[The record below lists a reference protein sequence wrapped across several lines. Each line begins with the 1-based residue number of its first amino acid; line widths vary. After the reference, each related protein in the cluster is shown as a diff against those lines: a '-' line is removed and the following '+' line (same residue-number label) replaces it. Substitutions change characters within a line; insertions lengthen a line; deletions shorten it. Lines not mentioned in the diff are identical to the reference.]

1 MRVVDLIRK
10 KRDGEALKPSEIRF
24 LVHGATTGE
33 IPTYQLSAWLM
44 AVLLRGMSSN
54 EIDTLTQAMT
64 DSGSRLDLS
73 TITAPRVDKHSTGGV
88 GDKTSPVLAPLA
100 AACGVVVP
108 MMSGRGLG
116 HTGGTLDKLESIPGF
131 QTDLAP
137 EEALRIL
144 DTVGCCLIGQ
154 TKMLA
159 PADRVLYALRDV
171 TATVESIPL
180 IAASIMSKK
189 LAVDLDGLVL
199 DVTVGL
205 GAFMKNISEARE
217 LANRLVAIGEA
228 SGIRMRAILTAMD
241 APRGR
246 AVGNALEIAECIAT
260 LRGEGPKDREVVS
273 GELAAL
279 MVEAA
284 GLETSLEASRG
295 RVRAALKSGDGL
307 EKLREIV
314 EVQGGDP
321 RVIDNPRRLPMA
333 PSVESVTAT
342 RAGYLTAVD
351 AELIGRAT
359 KVLGAGRDQLDQMID
374 HAVGA
379 VMKVALG
386 ESVRVG
392 DPVVD
397 LHHRDAR
404 GLDEARQLISR
415 AVRID
420 DVPPAT
426 ATLILDTVA

>member
-10 KRDGEALKPSEIRF
+10 KRDGEALNPSEIRF

-44 AVLLRGMSSN
+44 AVLFRGMSSN
-54 EIDTLTQAMT
+54 EIDILTQAMT

-144 DTVGCCLIGQ
+144 DTVGCCLFGQ
-154 TKMLA
+154 TEMLA

-205 GAFMKNISEARE
+205 GAFMKNVSEARE
-217 LANRLVAIGEA
+217 LADRLVAIGEA
-228 SGIRMRAILTAMD
+228 AGVRMRAVLTTMD

-260 LRGEGPKDREVVS
+260 LRGEGPKDLEVVS
-273 GELAAL
+273 IELAAR
-279 MVEAA
+279 MVEVA
-284 GLETSLEASRG
+284 GLEPSLEASRG
-295 RVRAALKSGDGL
+295 RVRAALKGGDGL

-321 RVIDNPRRLPMA
+321 RIIDNPRRLPTA
-333 PSVESVTAT
+333 PSVEPVTAT
-342 RAGYLTAVD
+342 RSGYLTAVD

-359 KVLGAGRDQLDQMID
+359 KVLGAGRDQLGQMID

-379 VMKVALG
+379 VMNVALG
-386 ESVRVG
+386 ESVRAG

>member
-10 KRDGEALKPSEIRF
+10 KRDGEALNPSEIRF

-44 AVLLRGMSSN
+44 AVLFRGMSSN
-54 EIDTLTQAMT
+54 EIDILTQAMT

-100 AACGVVVP
+100 AACGVVVQ

-144 DTVGCCLIGQ
+144 DTVGCCLFGQ
-154 TKMLA
+154 TEMLA

-205 GAFMKNISEARE
+205 GAFMKNVSEARE
-217 LANRLVAIGEA
+217 LADRLVAIGEA
-228 SGIRMRAILTAMD
+228 AGVRMRAVLTTMD

-260 LRGEGPKDREVVS
+260 LRGEGPKDLEVVS
-273 GELAAL
+273 IELAAR
-279 MVEAA
+279 MVEVA
-284 GLETSLEASRG
+284 GLEPSLEASRG
-295 RVRAALKSGDGL
+295 RVRAALKGGDGL

-314 EVQGGDP
+314 EAQGGDP
-321 RVIDNPRRLPMA
+321 RIIDNPRRLPTA
-333 PSVESVTAT
+333 PSVEPVTAT
-342 RAGYLTAVD
+342 RSGYLTAGD

-359 KVLGAGRDQLDQMID
+359 KVLGAGRDQLGQMID

-379 VMKVALG
+379 VMNVALG
-386 ESVRVG
+386 ESVRAG

>member
-10 KRDGEALKPSEIRF
+10 KRDGEALNPSEIRF

-44 AVLLRGMSSN
+44 AVLFRGMSSN
-54 EIDTLTQAMT
+54 EIDILTQAMT

-154 TKMLA
+154 TEMLA

-205 GAFMKNISEARE
+205 GAFMKNVSEARE
-217 LANRLVAIGEA
+217 LADRLVAIGEA
-228 SGIRMRAILTAMD
+228 AGVRMRAVLTTMD

-260 LRGEGPKDREVVS
+260 LRGEGPKDLEVVS
-273 GELAAL
+273 IELAAR
-279 MVEAA
+279 MVEVA
-284 GLETSLEASRG
+284 GLEPSLEASRG
-295 RVRAALKSGDGL
+295 RVRAALKGGDGL

-321 RVIDNPRRLPMA
+321 RIIDNPRRLPTA
-333 PSVESVTAT
+333 PSVEPVTAT
-342 RAGYLTAVD
+342 RSGYLTAVN

-359 KVLGAGRDQLDQMID
+359 KVLGAGRDQLGQMID

-379 VMKVALG
+379 VMNVALG
-386 ESVRVG
+386 ESVRAG

>member
-10 KRDGEALKPSEIRF
+10 KRDGEALNPSEIRF

-44 AVLLRGMSSN
+44 AVLFRGMSSN
-54 EIDTLTQAMT
+54 EIDILTQAMT

-154 TKMLA
+154 TEMLA

-205 GAFMKNISEARE
+205 GAFMKNVSEARE
-217 LANRLVAIGEA
+217 LADRLVAIGEA
-228 SGIRMRAILTAMD
+228 AGVRMRAVLTTMD

-260 LRGEGPKDREVVS
+260 LRGEGPKDLEVVS
-273 GELAAL
+273 IELAAR
-279 MVEAA
+279 MVEVA
-284 GLETSLEASRG
+284 GLEPSLEASRG

-321 RVIDNPRRLPMA
+321 RIIDNPRRLPTA
-333 PSVESVTAT
+333 PSVEPVTAT
-342 RAGYLTAVD
+342 RSGYLTAVD

-359 KVLGAGRDQLDQMID
+359 KVLGAGRDQLGQMID

-379 VMKVALG
+379 VMNVALG
-386 ESVRVG
+386 ESVRAG

>member
-24 LVHGATTGE
+24 LVRGATTGE
-33 IPTYQLSAWLM
+33 IPNYQLAAWLM
-44 AVLLRGMSSN
+44 AVLLRGMSSD

-64 DSGSRLDLS
+64 DSGSRLNLS

-131 QTDLAP
+131 KTDLAP

-205 GAFMKNISEARE
+205 GAFMKNVSEARE

-228 SGIRMRAILTAMD
+228 SGVRMRAVLTAMD
-241 APRGR
+241 TPRGR

-260 LRGEGPKDREVVS
+260 LRGEGPKDLEVVS
-273 GELAAL
+273 VELAAR

-295 RVRAALKSGDGL
+295 RVRSALKSGNGL

-321 RVIDNPRRLPMA
+321 RVIDNPSRLPTA
-333 PSVESVTAT
+333 PSVEPVTAT
-342 RAGYLTAVD
+342 RPGYLTAVD

-379 VMKVALG
+379 VIKVALG

-404 GLDEARQLISR
+404 GLDEARQLILK

>member
-10 KRDGEALKPSEIRF
+10 KRDGEALNPSEIRF

-44 AVLLRGMSSN
+44 AVLFRGMSSN
-54 EIDTLTQAMT
+54 EIDILTQAMT

-154 TKMLA
+154 TEMLA

-205 GAFMKNISEARE
+205 GAFMKNVSEARE
-217 LANRLVAIGEA
+217 LADRLVAIGEA
-228 SGIRMRAILTAMD
+228 AGVRMRAVLTTMD

-260 LRGEGPKDREVVS
+260 LRGEGPKDLEVVS
-273 GELAAL
+273 IELAAR
-279 MVEAA
+279 MVEVA
-284 GLETSLEASRG
+284 GLEPSLEASRG

-321 RVIDNPRRLPMA
+321 RIIDNPRRLPTA
-333 PSVESVTAT
+333 PSVEPVTAT
-342 RAGYLTAVD
+342 RSGYLTAVD

-359 KVLGAGRDQLDQMID
+359 KVLGAGRDQLGQMID

-379 VMKVALG
+379 VMNVALG
-386 ESVRVG
+386 ESVRAG

-420 DVPPAT
+420 DVPPAP

>member
-10 KRDGEALKPSEIRF
+10 KRDGEALNPSEIRF

-44 AVLLRGMSSN
+44 AVLFRGMSSN
-54 EIDTLTQAMT
+54 EIDILTQAMT

-154 TKMLA
+154 TEMLA

-205 GAFMKNISEARE
+205 GAFMKNVSEARE
-217 LANRLVAIGEA
+217 LADRLVAIGEA
-228 SGIRMRAILTAMD
+228 AGVRMRAVLTTMD

-260 LRGEGPKDREVVS
+260 LRGEGPKDLEVVS
-273 GELAAL
+273 IELAAR
-279 MVEAA
+279 MVEVA
-284 GLETSLEASRG
+284 GLEPSLEASRG
-295 RVRAALKSGDGL
+295 RVRAALKGGDGL

-321 RVIDNPRRLPMA
+321 RIIDNPRRLPTA
-333 PSVESVTAT
+333 PSVEPVTAT
-342 RAGYLTAVD
+342 RSGYLTAVD

-359 KVLGAGRDQLDQMID
+359 KVLGAGRDQLGQMID

-379 VMKVALG
+379 VMNVALG
-386 ESVRVG
+386 ESVRAG

-420 DVPPAT
+420 DVPPAP

>member
-1 MRVVDLIRK
+1 MSVVDLIRK
-10 KRDGEALKPSEIRF
+10 KRDGKALKPSEIRF
-24 LVHGATTGE
+24 LVRGATTGE

-44 AVLLRGMSSN
+44 AVLLRGMSSD
-54 EIDTLTQAMT
+54 ETDTLTQAMT

-73 TITAPRVDKHSTGGV
+73 TITAPKVDKHSTGGV

-137 EEALRIL
+137 EETLRIL

-205 GAFMKNISEARE
+205 GAFMKNVSEARE
-217 LANRLVAIGEA
+217 LADRLVAIGEA
-228 SGIRMRAILTAMD
+228 SGLRMRAVLTAMD
-241 APRGR
+241 TPRGR

-260 LRGEGPKDREVVS
+260 LRGEGPKDLEVVS
-273 GELAAL
+273 IELAAR

-295 RVRAALKSGDGL
+295 RGRAALKSGDGL

-321 RVIDNPRRLPMA
+321 RVIDNPRRLPTA

-379 VMKVALG
+379 VMKVTLG

-397 LHHRDAR
+397 LHHRNAH
-404 GLDEARQLISR
+404 GLDEARQLISQ